1 MIRKVTFL
9 KPTIN
14 SKFEKL
20 FSIETVKDEPLNT
33 LEFQVQLT
41 DYQSNRHTIAIL
53 IVSIFDVILTG
64 AGI

>member
-20 FSIETVKDEPLNT
+20 FSVETVKDEPLNT
-33 LEFQVQLT
+33 LESQVQLT